1 MTPTIVVLLFLRSLL
16 QDPAAAETRRIPVQ
30 LGVSIS
36 PDTVTV
42 GQQFITVVRVR
53 APRGAVVT
61 MPRAADS
68 AFAAQPNATALIGEP
83 AVDTVADS
91 SGITVSA
98 AYRFAAWNTGPQR
111 LGLPDVVVVSGA
123 DTGYVALADRVV
135 FVRSVLPAD
144 TALHVPK
151 PPRPAIVLG
160 TFDWRPL
167 LIAALVLASAL
178 LLWRIWIW
186 YRRRSSR
193 SLDPFSEAEREFDRI
208 EAMGLIGRGE
218 AERHA
223 ALMSDVLR
231 EYLAARVQGIERSH
245 TSSELLAGAG
255 AIHKAA
261 PGLGELLWRTDL
273 IKFANNQVPADEADR
288 LGAAA
293 RAIVRSV
300 ETSLVDDETASESK
314 AA

>member
-1 MTPTIVVLLFLRSLL
+1 MTPTVVLLLFLRSLL

-61 MPRAADS
+61 MPRSADS
-68 AFAAQPNATALIGEP
+68 VFAAQPNATALIGEP

-98 AYRFAAWNTGPQR
+98 AYRSAAWNTGPQR

-123 DTGYVALADRVV
+123 DTGYVSLADRGV

-160 TFDWRPL
+160 TLDWRPL

-193 SLDPFSEAEREFDRI
+193 PLDPFSEAEREFDRI

-273 IKFANNQVPADEADR
+273 IKFANNQVPVDEADR

-300 ETSLVDDETASESK
+300 ETSLVDDETASQSK